1 MSRRYISALLAI
13 LTLAVLTVRA
23 TDVWVSKEWKQWSK
37 DECARVLVESP
48 WSHIWR
54 GRTPGVN
61 TREATETLTPAHV
74 EAVDYVVYSV
84 QIRSALP
91 VRQAIIRQQQIDLK
105 YDKMADEQRKAF
117 DVQAAQILSRKY
129 DDAILV
135 HVDYSKGKAASILAG
150 DLHVYVQ
157 KGIEDL
163 DALLTTEDGTQIKAS
178 HFDINP
184 KSPYS
189 FDLVFPRVVDGAPA
203 IKEGQKRIAVQFMSP
218 QLIGAYGGVN
228 IPKERVRVEFDL
240 TKMMIEGRLNY

>member
-1 MSRRYISALLAI
+1 MPRRQITALLVATI
-13 LTLAVLTVRA
+13 LAVFTVNA
-23 TDVWVSKEWKQWSK
+23 SDFWLSKDWKQWSK

-61 TREATETLTPAHV
+61 TRQATETLTPEHT

-91 VRQAIIRQQQIDLK
+91 VRQAIVRQQQIDLK
-105 YDKMADEQRKAF
+105 YDKMTDEQRKEF
-117 DVQAAQILSRKY
+117 DTRADQILSRKY
-129 DDAILV
+129 DDTILV
-135 HVDYSKGKAASILAG
+135 HMDYSKGKAASILAG

-163 DALLTTEDGTQIKAS
+163 DAVLTTDDGAQTKAS
-178 HFDINP
+178 RFDINP

-189 FDLVFPRVVDGAPA
+189 FDLVFPRVVNGVPVVKDGR
-203 IKEGQKRIAVQFMSP
+203 KRIAVQFMSP
-218 QLIGAYGGVN
+218 ELIGAYGGVN

-240 TKMMIEGRLNY
+240 TKMMLDGKLNY